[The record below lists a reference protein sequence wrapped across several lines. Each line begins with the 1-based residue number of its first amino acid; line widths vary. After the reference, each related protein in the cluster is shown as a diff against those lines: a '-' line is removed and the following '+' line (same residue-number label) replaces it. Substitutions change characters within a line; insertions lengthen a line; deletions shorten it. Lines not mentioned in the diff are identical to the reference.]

1 MSTIPNRKFNKS
13 LSKTLTLTFIITI
26 LLTIV
31 SLSSILFIQSKNML
45 ISTLGNKALDIAKIT
60 AEKVNIDEYKK
71 FNTPQDMEKQAYK
84 DLVKTLDHIREISD
98 SKFIYI
104 MKQNEKG
111 EFIYVLESV
120 DYDTVDYDSND
131 PTLIGEV
138 EETYDGFP
146 IAMSGEPY
154 IENDISVDQYGALI
168 TSYYPLKDNT
178 GTVIGF
184 IGVDYEVA
192 QAHKSFKNLE
202 KNILI
207 LSIALCI
214 LIMILGYFISKNI
227 SRPIKEAAII
237 SEKIANYDL
246 DTYHINI
253 KNKDE
258 IGLLA
263 NSINTMI
270 DNLKDI
276 VNNVQNDSAT
286 LKENIHNLNLMT
298 TESTISVES
307 ITSSIN
313 EIALGSENTSTNIV
327 ELNNVISSF
336 SNAMQETVAN
346 TEETNQVSNIM
357 KESAYKGQE
366 AVSNIIDKINLIYES
381 TNTTSKVIEDL
392 NNKVENINEIV
403 QVINN
408 ISEQTNLL
416 ALNANIEA
424 ARAGDAGKGFAVV
437 AEEVR
442 KLAEETKTYS
452 SEITSVIS
460 SIINN
465 TKDAVNS
472 ISGMKSIVEEST
484 NAANI
489 SNEVFKDLLEKI
501 NKTSILVNNI
511 SNASHE
517 QASNTDNILQMIS
530 EVSSIS
536 EETTST
542 CQNSVASA
550 EETLS
555 SIEEIT
561 ALTDN
566 LEEIAASLNDLVS
579 KFDL

>member
-1 MSTIPNRKFNKS
+1 MSTISNKKFTKS
-13 LSKTLTLTFIITI
+13 LSKTLTLIFIISI
-26 LLTIV
+26 LLTV
-31 SLSSILFIQSKNML
+31 VLLSTMLYIQSKNML
-45 ISTLGNKALDIAKIT
+45 ISTLGNKALDIAKIA
-60 AEKVNIDEYKK
+60 AEKVNIDEYKE
-71 FNTPQDMEKQAYK
+71 FNTTKDIKKQPYR
-84 DLVKTLDHIREISD
+84 DLGKTLNHIREISG
-98 SKFIYI
+98 SKYLYVMNVNENGKYYYI
-104 MKQNEKG
+104 
-111 EFIYVLESV
+111 IESE
-120 DYDTVDYDSND
+120 DYDSDD
-131 PTLIGEV
+131 PTLIGDV

-146 IAMSGEPY
+146 IVIKGEPY

-168 TSYYPLKDNT
+168 SAYYPLKDNT

-184 IGVDYEVA
+184 VGVDYEVA
-192 QAHKSFKNLE
+192 QAHKSFKKLE

-207 LSIALCI
+207 LSLAVGAFV
-214 LIMILGYFISKNI
+214 MILGYLISKNI
-227 SRPIKEAAII
+227 SRPIKEAAKI
-237 SEKIANYDL
+237 SQKIANYDL

-270 DNLKDI
+270 DNLKNI
-276 VNNVQNDSAT
+276 VNKVKNDSAI
-286 LKENIHNLNLMT
+286 LKESTHNLNLMT
-298 TESTISVES
+298 DESTRSVES

-313 EIALGSENTSTNIV
+313 EIAIGSESTSANIL
-327 ELNNVISSF
+327 ELNNVISNF
-336 SNAMQETVAN
+336 SAAMQETVAN

-366 AVSNIIDKINLIYES
+366 AVVNIIDKINLINQS

-392 NNKVENINEIV
+392 NNKVQNINEIV

-442 KLAEETKTYS
+442 KLAEETKNYS
-452 SEITSVIS
+452 GEITSMIS

-465 TKDAVNS
+465 TKDAVDS
-472 ISGMKSIVEEST
+472 ISGVKSIVKEST

-489 SNEVFKDLLEKI
+489 SKDVFNNLLEKI
-501 NKTSILVNNI
+501 NETSVLVNNI
-511 SNASHE
+511 SNASQQ
-517 QASNTDNILQMIS
+517 QANNTDNILQMIN
-530 EVSSIS
+530 EVSTIS

-542 CQNSVASA
+542 CQNSAASA
-550 EETLS
+550 EEALS

-566 LEEIAASLNDLVS
+566 LDEIAASLNDLVS
-579 KFDL
+579 KFNL